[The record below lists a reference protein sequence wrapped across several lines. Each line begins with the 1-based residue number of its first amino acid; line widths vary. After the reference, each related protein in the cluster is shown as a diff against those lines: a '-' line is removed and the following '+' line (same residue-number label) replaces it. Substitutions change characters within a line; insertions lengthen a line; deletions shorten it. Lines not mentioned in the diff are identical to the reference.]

1 MFFLCVVFF
10 FNFVFVQGLMLV
22 KAEEFKDG
30 PKMFNVVADLR
41 GRKMHLESNHHV
53 RTILS
58 GRNSP
63 YVSVNSG
70 KGSTGREG
78 RGTVSERGPSL
89 PVPE

>member
-1 MFFLCVVFF
+1 M
-10 FNFVFVQGLMLV
+10 G
-22 KAEEFKDG
+22 A
-30 PKMFNVVADLR
+30 ADPR
-41 GRKMHLESNHHV
+41 GMKMHLESNHHA

-70 KGSTGREG
+70 KGRTRGEG